1 MLLLLLACTGG
12 DDTGDVCASAEPVT
26 WNNWGD
32 GFNTTWCQPCHS
44 VSSPDRYGAPENV
57 NFDTFEDVV
66 TWQSAIRN
74 TVLDAGTMPV
84 GGGLTDED
92 RALLEDFLACGL
104 D

>member
-1 MLLLLLACTGG
+1 MLVLLLACTG
-12 DDTGDVCASAEPVT
+12 DDADSAPVCDAHVT

-32 GFNTTWCQPCHS
+32 GFFTTWCQPCHS
-44 VSSPDRYGAPENV
+44 ATAPDRNGAPESL
-57 NFDTFEDVV
+57 NFDTSTDVV
-66 TWQSAIRN
+66 TYEASVRR
-74 TVLDAGTMPV
+74 TVLEMETMPV